1 MKVVGISGST
11 RKDGNTAII
20 IRTVFEE
27 LEKEGITTE
36 LIQLCDKKLT
46 GCIGCMGCAGKG
58 RCILKDD
65 DFGAIFDKVAAADGV
80 ILGSPVYSADV
91 SALMK
96 AYLERAGIVVS
107 KNPGLLRRK
116 AGAAVVATRRGAAMP
131 ALDTLTHNL
140 LNKEMLI
147 VGSGQWNVV
156 YGRDPGDVLKDQEG
170 MDNMHRLGVNM
181 AWLLNH
187 LAPLSSENLR
197 PRQSREG

>member
-1 MKVVGISGST
+1 MKVVGINGSA
-11 RKDGNTAII
+11 RKDFNTAII
-20 IRTVFEE
+20 IRAVFEE
-27 LEKEGITTE
+27 LEKEGIETE
-36 LIQLCDKKLT
+36 LIQLYDKKLT

-58 RCILKDD
+58 YCVLKDD
-65 DFGAIFDKVAAADGV
+65 DFGEIFRKVTAADGI

-131 ALDTLTHNL
+131 ALDALTHNL
-140 LNKEMLI
+140 LNKEVLI

-156 YGRDPGDVLKDQEG
+156 YGREPGDVLKDEEG
-170 MDNMHRLGVNM
+170 MNNMHRLGQNM
-181 AWLLNH
+181 AWLLKL
-187 LAPLSSENLR
+187 LASSDC
-197 PRQSREG
+197 

>member
-1 MKVVGISGST
+1 MKVVGINGSA

-20 IRTVFEE
+20 IRAVFEE
-27 LEKEGITTE
+27 LEKEGIETE
-36 LIQLCDKKLT
+36 LIQLYDKKLT

-58 RCILKDD
+58 YCVLKDD
-65 DFGAIFDKVAAADGV
+65 DFGEIFRKVTAADGI

-131 ALDTLTHNL
+131 ALDALTHNL
-140 LNKEMLI
+140 LNKEVLI

-156 YGRDPGDVLKDQEG
+156 YGREPGDVLKDEEG
-170 MDNMHRLGVNM
+170 MNNMHRLGQNM
-181 AWLLNH
+181 AWLLKL
-187 LAPLSSENLR
+187 LASSDC
-197 PRQSREG
+197 